1 MDLAGLDRHRK
12 LGSVAEAEAEDVSQ
26 GAIATKV
33 CNDTS
38 RGPVPDFGQ

>member
-12 LGSVAEAEAEDVSQ
+12 LGSVAEAEDVSQ

-38 RGPVPDFGQ
+38 RGPVPDFSQ